1 MKRQNAYPRWVKIVN
16 VMQHRQNQP
25 SGTSIFGEQLS
36 GKRPVERGCG
46 KVTLTP
52 QEIVDSWEKGLKVLK
67 AIHHQAGKLI
77 DNR

>member
-1 MKRQNAYPRWVKIVN
+1 MKRQNAYPRWVKIIN

-25 SGTSIFGEQLS
+25 SGASISGEQLS

-52 QEIVDSWEKGLKVLK
+52 QEIVDSWEKGLKALK
-67 AIHHQAGKLI
+67 AIYHQAGKLI
-77 DNR
+77 DDR